1 MANSSTA
8 ATPSNL
14 PTADAKA
21 SSPKTL
27 SPASPSFAAAV
38 IGGLTGLALLGFS
51 VHLFANAGTTQPLN
65 MAIAVLGIAQMA
77 CAYYTLR
84 TVRVAWAFALSINGT
99 AAVVLLFSAPRI
111 RDAADVSIL
120 VALLPC
126 MLASV
131 IVILHSLKPEDF

>member
-1 MANSSTA
+1 MANSSSA
-8 ATPSNL
+8 VAPSNL
-14 PTADAKA
+14 PSNLPKA
-21 SSPKTL
+21 GSKLL
-27 SPASPSFAAAV
+27 SPASPSFVAAV

-51 VHLFANAGTTQPLN
+51 IHLFANTGTSQPLN
-65 MAIAVLGIAQMA
+65 MAIVVLGITQLA

-126 MLASV
+126 VLASV